1 MDDKQYLNALY
12 GRMVSFTDS
21 NKEQLDSFMVSL
33 HNCVDIV
40 WQLARIAKEEEYP
53 EYFQDRVLDLLK
65 AYNIDY
71 QHLGEDKANDQS
83 NK

>member
-1 MDDKQYLNALY
+1 MDGKIYQNALY
-12 GRMVSFTDS
+12 GRMVSCLDD
-21 NKEQLDSFMVSL
+21 KGQLDSFMVSL

-40 WQLARIAKEEEYP
+40 WELAKIAKEEEYP
-53 EYFQDRVLDLLK
+53 EYFQDRVLDLLE

-71 QHLGEDKANDQS
+71 KHLGEDKDNDQS

>member
-1 MDDKQYLNALY
+1 MDNKQYENALY
-12 GRMVSFTDS
+12 GRMVNCFDS
-21 NKEQLDSFMVSL
+21 EQLDSFMVSL

-40 WQLARIAKEEEYP
+40 WELAKIAKEEEYP
-53 EYFQDRVLDLLK
+53 EYFQDRVLDLLE

-71 QHLGEDKANDQS
+71 KHLERKKGNDKS

>member
-1 MDDKQYLNALY
+1 MDNKQYEKCTIWTY
-12 GRMVSFTDS
+12 GNFID
-21 NKEQLDSFMVSL
+21 NKRQLDSFMVSL

-71 QHLGEDKANDQS
+71 KHLGEDKANDKS

>member
-1 MDDKQYLNALY
+1 MDNKQYEKCTIWTY
-12 GRMVSFTDS
+12 GNFID
-21 NKEQLDSFMVSL
+21 NKRQLDSFMVSL

-53 EYFQDRVLDLLK
+53 EYFQDRVLNLLE

-71 QHLGEDKANDQS
+71 KHLGEDKANDKS

>member
-21 NKEQLDSFMVSL
+21 NKGQLDSFMVSL

-71 QHLGEDKANDQS
+71 KHLGEDIANDQS

>member
-1 MDDKQYLNALY
+1 MDNKQYLNALY
-12 GRMVSFTDS
+12 GRAASALND
-21 NKEQLDSFMVSL
+21 KGQLDSFMVSL

-71 QHLGEDKANDQS
+71 KHLGEDKANDKS

>member
-1 MDDKQYLNALY
+1 MDNKQYLNALY
-12 GRMVSFTDS
+12 GRAASAL
-21 NKEQLDSFMVSL
+21 NKGQLDSFMVSL

-40 WQLARIAKEEEYP
+40 WQLARIAKEEKYP

-71 QHLGEDKANDQS
+71 KHLGEDKANDKS